1 MARRDTEWYI
11 HVSAAAECVCVC
23 ARFSSWLWCKMRK
36 CMQRHFAMRFIKFH
50 AKTAH
55 NLHNHAQFACNPVCL
70 FVWLRLYCSIRS
82 HSRSTLDRMQ
92 VVLVC
97 MQIHTNTLAH
107 IMLSEENLSEEHAS
121 ASTSSIAITNC
132 YYFKNTK
139 FSLQIQL
146 ELPTF
151 VWNLTTNFRVIF
163 STRNLQL
170 KFSHF
175 TIICAYALRTDART
189 HFRPS
194 HCQLCCVSFACTWNG
209 KNSKFLIRNEVKQKE
224 ERENKWFHTKAKL
237 LINFHRQARIECLSA
252 TCICWG
258 RLRIHLFWLAKLFDF
273 RNRRVLLQSEIIF
286 SFEKLMIT
294 PNRASRKVNLFQREK
309 TNSAIAN
316 WSHIR
321 A

>member
-1 MARRDTEWYI
+1 MNMKLWNYKMRFVLALQSQLVVNATNALAMINQNKELGSSSISRNQSYAIIWSCFTICFLIGCLTSSFHSIAARLTHAKMRAKEKARWNKWQEEIQNDIYMYLLLLL
-11 HVSAAAECVCVC
+11 SVCVC

-70 FVWLRLYCSIRS
+70 FVWLRLYYSIRS

-121 ASTSSIAITNC
+121 ASKSSIAIANC

-146 ELPTF
+146 KSGNEF
-151 VWNLTTNFRVIF
+151 
-163 STRNLQL
+163 
-170 KFSHF
+170 
-175 TIICAYALRTDART
+175 
-189 HFRPS
+189 PS
-194 HCQLCCVSFACTWNG
+194 DILN
-209 KNSKFLIRNEVKQKE
+209 
-224 ERENKWFHTKAKL
+224 
-237 LINFHRQARIECLSA
+237 
-252 TCICWG
+252 
-258 RLRIHLFWLAKLFDF
+258 
-273 RNRRVLLQSEIIF
+273 
-286 SFEKLMIT
+286 
-294 PNRASRKVNLFQREK
+294 
-309 TNSAIAN
+309 
-316 WSHIR
+316 
-321 A
+321 